1 MKTTLPLLLLGLA
14 LSVAA
19 CTPAVRQGPPA
30 PIVGPGGAGAG
41 PATTTQKTPA
51 GDVAVTPLEPPKV
64 QAMPQDGAQPLGFQ
78 RVAPEVVSAG
88 GKAPATS
95 SPTATTAA
103 GAAEVP
109 RVPMPPR
116 AGTETVALATPAG
129 TSKAVKTL
137 LQQADLQRSSGDL
150 TGAAA
155 TLERALR
162 IEPENAYV
170 WNRLAHVRARQGNAG
185 LAAELAAK
193 SNAFAGA
200 DDAVRRDNDA
210 LIARAGR

>member
-1 MKTTLPLLLLGLA
+1 MKTTLPLALLGLA
-14 LSVAA
+14 FALAA

-30 PIVGPGGAGAG
+30 PIIGPGGAGAG
-41 PATTTQKTPA
+41 PVTTTQKTPA
-51 GDVAVTPLEPPKV
+51 GNVAVTPLEPPKV
-64 QAMPQDGAQPLGFQ
+64 QAISQDGAQPLGFQ
-78 RVAPEVVSAG
+78 RVAPEVVAAG
-88 GKAPATS
+88 GAAPAAS
-95 SPTATTAA
+95 SPAAKSAA
-103 GAAEVP
+103 GAAEA
-109 RVPMPPR
+109 RVSAPPR
-116 AGTETVALATPAG
+116 PGTETVALATPAG

-137 LQQADLQRSSGDL
+137 LQQADLQRASGDL

-162 IEPENAYV
+162 IEPESAYV
-170 WNRLAHVRARQGNAG
+170 WNRLAHVRLKQGQNG

>member
-1 MKTTLPLLLLGLA
+1 MKTTFPVLPLGLA
-14 LSVAA
+14 FVLAA

-30 PIVGPGGAGAG
+30 PIVGPGTAGTG
-41 PATTTQKTPA
+41 PATMTQKTPA

-64 QAMPQDGAQPLGFQ
+64 QAISQDGAQPLGFQ
-78 RVAPEVVSAG
+78 RVAPEVVAAGGAAPAASSPAAANSAG
-88 GKAPATS
+88 A
-95 SPTATTAA
+95 
-103 GAAEVP
+103 
-109 RVPMPPR
+109 RVSAPPR

-170 WNRLAHVRARQGNAG
+170 WNRLAHVRLKQGQNG